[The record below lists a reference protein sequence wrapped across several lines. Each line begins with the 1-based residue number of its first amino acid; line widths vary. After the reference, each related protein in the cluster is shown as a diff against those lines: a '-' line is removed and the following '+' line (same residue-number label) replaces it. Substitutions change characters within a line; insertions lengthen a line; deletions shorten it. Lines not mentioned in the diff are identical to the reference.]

1 MKQVNESLVES
12 IKSDLNIA
20 EESLCC
26 DLDEVTLTLAA
37 SSLSKSMS
45 VLRDA
50 PKLKFDL
57 LIDVCGV
64 DYADHPDKHQLKS
77 RFAVIYH
84 LLSIDLNHRIR
95 IRVFCEDDEQ
105 PVVASVVDIW
115 AGANWFER
123 ETFDLYGIVFDG
135 HPDLRRLLTDYGFV
149 GHPLRKDFPL
159 SGHVEMRYDPVEKR
173 VVYQPVTIEPRE
185 IVPRVIREDA
195 YGDV

>member
-1 MKQVNESLVES
+1 MKQVNENLVKSL
-12 IKSDLNIA
+12 KSDLNIA

>member
-1 MKQVNESLVES
+1 VKQVNESLVES
-12 IKSDLNIA
+12 LKSDLNIA

-105 PVVASVVDIW
+105 PVVTSVVDIW

>member
-1 MKQVNESLVES
+1 VKQVNESLVES
-12 IKSDLNIA
+12 LKSDLNIA
-20 EESLCC
+20 EESLRC

-105 PVVASVVDIW
+105 PVVTSVVDIW

-195 YGDV
+195 YGDI

>member
-1 MKQVNESLVES
+1 MKQVNESLVR
-12 IKSDLNIA
+12 
-20 EESLCC
+20 SLRSSLKITDETLRC
-26 DLDEVTLTLAA
+26 DLDEVTLTLTA
-37 SSLSKSMS
+37 SRLSESMS
-45 VLRDA
+45 VLRDS
-50 PKLKFDL
+50 PTLNFDL
-57 LIDVCGV
+57 LIDVCGM
-64 DYADHPDKHQLKS
+64 DYADHPDKHQFKS

-84 LLSIDLNHRIR
+84 LLSLDLNHRLR
-95 IRVFCEDDEQ
+95 VRVFCEDDEQ
-105 PVVASVVDIW
+105 PVVPSVVDIW

-173 VVYQPVTIEPRE
+173 VIYQPVTIEPRE
-185 IVPRVIREDA
+185 IVPRVIREDS

>member
-12 IKSDLNIA
+12 LKSDLNIA

>member
-1 MKQVNESLVES
+1 MKQVNESLVR
-12 IKSDLNIA
+12 
-20 EESLCC
+20 SLRSSLKITDETLRC
-26 DLDEVTLTLAA
+26 DLDEVTLTLAV
-37 SSLSKSMS
+37 SGLSEAMS
-45 VLRDA
+45 VLRDS
-50 PKLKFDL
+50 PTLNFDL

-64 DYADHPDKHQLKS
+64 DYADHPDKYQFKS

-84 LLSIDLNHRIR
+84 LLSLDLNHRLR
-95 IRVFCEDDEQ
+95 VRVFCEDDEQ
-105 PVVASVVDIW
+105 PVVPSVVDIW

-173 VVYQPVTIEPRE
+173 VIYQPVTIEPRE
-185 IVPRVIREDA
+185 IVPRVIREDS

>member
-1 MKQVNESLVES
+1 MKQVNESLVR
-12 IKSDLNIA
+12 
-20 EESLCC
+20 SLRSSLKITDETLRC

-37 SSLSKSMS
+37 SGLSEYMS
-45 VLRDA
+45 VLRDS
-50 PKLKFDL
+50 PTLNFDL
-57 LIDVCGV
+57 LIDVCGM
-64 DYADHPDKHQLKS
+64 DYADHPDKHQFKS

-84 LLSIDLNHRIR
+84 LLSLDLNHRLR
-95 IRVFCEDDEQ
+95 VRVFCEDDEQ
-105 PVVASVVDIW
+105 PVVPSVVDIW

-173 VVYQPVTIEPRE
+173 VIYQPVTIEPRE
-185 IVPRVIREDA
+185 IVPRVIREDS

>member
-37 SSLSKSMS
+37 SSFLKSMS

>member
-1 MKQVNESLVES
+1 MKQVNESLVEAL
-12 IKSDLNIA
+12 KSDLNIA

>member
-1 MKQVNESLVES
+1 VKQVNENLVKSL
-12 IKSDLNIA
+12 KSDLNIA

-37 SSLSKSMS
+37 SGLSKSMS

-185 IVPRVIREDA
+185 IVPRVIREDT

>member
-1 MKQVNESLVES
+1 MKQVNESLVR
-12 IKSDLNIA
+12 
-20 EESLCC
+20 SLRSRLKITDETLRC
-26 DLDEVTLTLAA
+26 DLDEVTLTLTA
-37 SSLSKSMS
+37 SDLSESMS
-45 VLRDA
+45 ILRDS
-50 PKLKFDL
+50 PTLNFDL
-57 LIDVCGV
+57 LIDVCGM
-64 DYADHPDKHQLKS
+64 DYADHPNKHQFKS

-84 LLSIDLNHRIR
+84 LLSLDLNHRLR
-95 IRVFCEDDEQ
+95 VRVFCEDDEQ
-105 PVVASVVDIW
+105 PVVPSVVDIW

-173 VVYQPVTIEPRE
+173 VIYQPVTIEPRE
-185 IVPRVIREDA
+185 IVPRVIREDS

>member
-1 MKQVNESLVES
+1 VKQVNESLVES
-12 IKSDLNIA
+12 LKSDLNIA
-20 EESLCC
+20 EESLRC

-105 PVVASVVDIW
+105 PVVTSVVDIW

>member
-1 MKQVNESLVES
+1 VKQVNESLVES
-12 IKSDLNIA
+12 LRS
-20 EESLCC
+20 SLKITDETLRC

-37 SSLSKSMS
+37 SGLSESMS
-45 VLRDA
+45 VLHDS
-50 PKLKFDL
+50 PMLNFDL

-64 DYADHPDKHQLKS
+64 DYADHPDKHQFKS

-84 LLSIDLNHRIR
+84 LLSLNLNHRLR
-95 IRVFCEDDEQ
+95 VRVFCEDDEQ
-105 PVVASVVDIW
+105 PVVPSVVDIW

-173 VVYQPVTIEPRE
+173 VIYQPVTIEPRE
-185 IVPRVIREDA
+185 IVPRVIREDS

>member
-20 EESLCC
+20 EESLRC

-37 SSLSKSMS
+37 SSFLKSMS

-173 VVYQPVTIEPRE
+173 VVYQPVTIDPRE
-185 IVPRVIREDA
+185 IVPRVTREDA

>member
-12 IKSDLNIA
+12 LKSDLNIA

-77 RFAVIYH
+77 R
-84 LLSIDLNHRIR
+84 SD
-95 IRVFCEDDEQ
+95 
-105 PVVASVVDIW
+105 
-115 AGANWFER
+115 
-123 ETFDLYGIVFDG
+123 
-135 HPDLRRLLTDYGFV
+135 
-149 GHPLRKDFPL
+149 K
-159 SGHVEMRYDPVEKR
+159 
-173 VVYQPVTIEPRE
+173 
-185 IVPRVIREDA
+185 
-195 YGDV
+195 

>member
-84 LLSIDLNHRIR
+84 LLSVDLNHRIR

>member
-1 MKQVNESLVES
+1 MKQVNESLVR
-12 IKSDLNIA
+12 
-20 EESLCC
+20 SLRSSLKITDETLRC
-26 DLDEVTLTLAA
+26 DLDEVTLTLTA
-37 SSLSKSMS
+37 SRLSESMS
-45 VLRDA
+45 VLRDS
-50 PKLKFDL
+50 PTLNFDR
-57 LIDVCGV
+57 LIDVCGM
-64 DYADHPDKHQLKS
+64 DYADHPDKHQFKS

-84 LLSIDLNHRIR
+84 LLSLDLNHRLR
-95 IRVFCEDDEQ
+95 VRVFCEDDEQ
-105 PVVASVVDIW
+105 PVVPSVVDIW

-173 VVYQPVTIEPRE
+173 VIYQPVTIEPRE
-185 IVPRVIREDA
+185 IVPRVIREDS

>member
-12 IKSDLNIA
+12 LKSDLNIA
-20 EESLCC
+20 EESLRC

-105 PVVASVVDIW
+105 PVVTSVVDIW

>member
-12 IKSDLNIA
+12 LKSELNIA

>member
-1 MKQVNESLVES
+1 VKQVNESLVES
-12 IKSDLNIA
+12 LKSDLNIA

>member
-1 MKQVNESLVES
+1 VKQVNESLVES

-185 IVPRVIREDA
+185 IVPRVIREDT

>member
-1 MKQVNESLVES
+1 MKQVNESLVR
-12 IKSDLNIA
+12 
-20 EESLCC
+20 SLRSSLKITDETLRC

-37 SSLSKSMS
+37 SCISESMS
-45 VLRDA
+45 VLRDS
-50 PKLKFDL
+50 PTLNFDL
-57 LIDVCGV
+57 LIDVCGM
-64 DYADHPDKHQLKS
+64 DYADHPDKHQFKS

-84 LLSIDLNHRIR
+84 LLSLDLNHRLR
-95 IRVFCEDDEQ
+95 VRVFCEDDEQ
-105 PVVASVVDIW
+105 PVVPSVVDIW

-173 VVYQPVTIEPRE
+173 VIYQPVTIEPRE
-185 IVPRVIREDA
+185 IVPRVNREDS

>member
-12 IKSDLNIA
+12 LRS
-20 EESLCC
+20 SLKITDETLRC

-37 SSLSKSMS
+37 SGLSESMS
-45 VLRDA
+45 VLHDS
-50 PKLKFDL
+50 PMLNFDL

-64 DYADHPDKHQLKS
+64 DYADHPDKHQFKS

-84 LLSIDLNHRIR
+84 LLSLNLNHRLR
-95 IRVFCEDDEQ
+95 VRVFCEDDEQ
-105 PVVASVVDIW
+105 PVVPSVVDIW

-173 VVYQPVTIEPRE
+173 VIYQPVTIEPRE
-185 IVPRVIREDA
+185 IVPRVIREDS

>member
-1 MKQVNESLVES
+1 VKQVNESLVEAL
-12 IKSDLNIA
+12 KSDLNIA

>member
-1 MKQVNESLVES
+1 MKQVNESLVR
-12 IKSDLNIA
+12 
-20 EESLCC
+20 SLRSSLKITDETLRC

-37 SSLSKSMS
+37 SGLSESMS
-45 VLRDA
+45 VLHDS
-50 PKLKFDL
+50 PMLNFDL

-64 DYADHPDKHQLKS
+64 DYADHPDKHQFKS

-84 LLSIDLNHRIR
+84 LLSLNLNHRLR
-95 IRVFCEDDEQ
+95 VRVFCEDDEQ
-105 PVVASVVDIW
+105 PVVPSVVDIW

-173 VVYQPVTIEPRE
+173 VIYQPVTIEPRE
-185 IVPRVIREDA
+185 IVTRVIREDS

>member
-105 PVVASVVDIW
+105 PVVTSVVDIW

>member
-1 MKQVNESLVES
+1 VKQVNESLVES
-12 IKSDLNIA
+12 LKSDLNIA

-64 DYADHPDKHQLKS
+64 DYADHPDKHQVKS

>member
-1 MKQVNESLVES
+1 VNESLVES
-12 IKSDLNIA
+12 LKSDLNIA

-50 PKLKFDL
+50 PRLKFDL

-159 SGHVEMRYDPVEKR
+159 SGHVEMRYDPLEKR

>member
-1 MKQVNESLVES
+1 MKQVNESLVEAL
-12 IKSDLNIA
+12 KSDLNIA

-105 PVVASVVDIW
+105 PVVTSVVDIW

>member
-1 MKQVNESLVES
+1 VKQVNESLVES